1 MKTYL
6 TLHGAYV
13 SHVISDLGYA
23 QRDQGHDSVDVTQT
37 VVRVILLSA
46 LIPLF
51 IVVVVFCCT
60 RRKQLHV
67 IYAKAGMMLDKR
79 PLVVLA
85 CYYSCS
91 ITDGKGWIAIH
102 NLYSTFVS
110 KSKYILKKIMVIWC
124 FTLHGNIKAV
134 WKESFLD
141 TCLYSI
147 IIYWIYQHKVN
158 TCNFQNAQTPVYY
171 FFHKQIEFQVQRKRK
186 RVSSFLFYTSYK
198 LTRR

>member
-1 MKTYL
+1 MSNIVPGVFGLKTYL
-6 TLHGAYV
+6 TLHVTYV

-23 QRDQGHDSVDVTQT
+23 QKDQGHDSVYVTQT

-60 RRKQLHV
+60 RRKQRHV
-67 IYAKAGMMLDKR
+67 INHKAGMMLDKN

-102 NLYSTFVS
+102 NLFSTLVS
-110 KSKYILKKIMVIWC
+110 KSKYILKKSWLFGV
-124 FTLHGNIKAV
+124 LHCTAI
-134 WKESFLD
+134 
-141 TCLYSI
+141 
-147 IIYWIYQHKVN
+147 
-158 TCNFQNAQTPVYY
+158 
-171 FFHKQIEFQVQRKRK
+171 
-186 RVSSFLFYTSYK
+186 
-198 LTRR
+198 

>member
-37 VVRVILLSA
+37 VVRVILLST
-46 LIPLF
+46 LIPLI

-67 IYAKAGMMLDKR
+67 INYKAGMMLDKHA
-79 PLVVLA
+79 LVVLA

-91 ITDGKGWIAIH
+91 ITDGKG
-102 NLYSTFVS
+102 
-110 KSKYILKKIMVIWC
+110 
-124 FTLHGNIKAV
+124 
-134 WKESFLD
+134 
-141 TCLYSI
+141 
-147 IIYWIYQHKVN
+147 
-158 TCNFQNAQTPVYY
+158 
-171 FFHKQIEFQVQRKRK
+171 
-186 RVSSFLFYTSYK
+186 
-198 LTRR
+198 

>member
-85 CYYSCS
+85 CYYSRS
-91 ITDGKGWIAIH
+91 ITDGKG
-102 NLYSTFVS
+102 
-110 KSKYILKKIMVIWC
+110 
-124 FTLHGNIKAV
+124 
-134 WKESFLD
+134 
-141 TCLYSI
+141 
-147 IIYWIYQHKVN
+147 
-158 TCNFQNAQTPVYY
+158 
-171 FFHKQIEFQVQRKRK
+171 
-186 RVSSFLFYTSYK
+186 
-198 LTRR
+198 